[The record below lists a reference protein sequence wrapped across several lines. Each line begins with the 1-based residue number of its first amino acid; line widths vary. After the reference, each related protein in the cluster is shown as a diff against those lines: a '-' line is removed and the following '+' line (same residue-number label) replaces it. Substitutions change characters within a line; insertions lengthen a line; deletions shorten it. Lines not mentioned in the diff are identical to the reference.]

1 MSNGKFLGIWVPF
14 LVLSGAVIITVEC
27 VAPSYATIL
36 DTYAARIWSPLGK
49 GEMIKTPAKGSE
61 NWDSNY
67 YKQSFAKGE
76 KGEGS
81 KEANQNAES
90 VVQRIAEEGMV
101 LLKNKDNSLPVSTSN
116 KIALLGR
123 GGVDPVYGG
132 SGSGNVDTTTCAT
145 PRSGLE
151 KAGFTL
157 DEGVYN

>member
-90 VVQRIAEEGMV
+90 VVQK
-101 LLKNKDNSLPVSTSN
+101 LLKKEWS
-116 KIALLGR
+116 
-123 GGVDPVYGG
+123 
-132 SGSGNVDTTTCAT
+132 
-145 PRSGLE
+145 
-151 KAGFTL
+151 F
-157 DEGVYN
+157 